1 MYTHAYIHTYIHT
14 YIHACIHAYI
24 YTYRHTYIP
33 KKKSVYNKERYEQN
47 QEETFKYRRERYW
60 TIHRRDL
67 NIGVRDTG
75 QYKKKYLY
83 TRLYLYIKI

>member
-67 NIGVRDTG
+67 NIG
-75 QYKKKYLY
+75 
-83 TRLYLYIKI
+83 